1 MSPDQSPATGDPPT
15 NGSRRAI
22 GEWLAVAVVAGLFL
36 ATAIAFVETE
46 RLKLVRS
53 PILDTVVSKA
63 LAPNCMCRTDRADIT
78 FRLRRRGL
86 MSVEVVALDGRPVR
100 RLAAHE
106 FNAGFASFVWYG
118 RDGAGRPAHQGAY
131 VVRVRLVS
139 EHRTIVLPNVIRLDR
154 TAPTVEFTVAAR
166 RIVPGRRLRVRYR
179 LSEPAH
185 PLLFVD
191 GKLVVQG
198 RWPYLRSSVDWFGR
212 VSGLPVRAGEHRL
225 TMRARDL
232 AGNVSRPTA
241 PVVVVVVRQQRARS
255 KARQRQRPLRQ
266 TGGGA

>member
-1 MSPDQSPATGDPPT
+1 MSSDQSAATGDPPT
-15 NGSRRAI
+15 NGPRGAA
-22 GEWLAVAVVAGLFL
+22 GGWVAVVVIGGLL
-36 ATAIAFVETE
+36 VATTIAFVETE

-53 PILDTVVSKA
+53 PILDTVVSKVF
-63 LAPNCMCRTDRADIT
+63 APQCVCRTDRADIA
-78 FRLRRRGL
+78 FRLRQRNL
-86 MSVEVVALDGRPVR
+86 MSVEVLAMDGRAVR
-100 RLAAHE
+100 RLAARE

-118 RDGAGRPAHQGAY
+118 RDGAGRPAPEGAY
-131 VVRVRLVS
+131 KVRVRLRS

-154 TAPTVEFTVAAR
+154 TAPTVRFAVAAL
-166 RIVPGRRLRVRYR
+166 RIVPGQRLRVRYR
-179 LSEPAH
+179 LSEAAH

-198 RWPYLRSSVDWFGR
+198 RWPYLSSSVDWFGK
-212 VSGLPVRAGEHRL
+212 VGGLPVRAGEHRL

-241 PVVVVVVRQQRARS
+241 PVVVVVVRQPRARS

-266 TGGGA
+266 SGGGA